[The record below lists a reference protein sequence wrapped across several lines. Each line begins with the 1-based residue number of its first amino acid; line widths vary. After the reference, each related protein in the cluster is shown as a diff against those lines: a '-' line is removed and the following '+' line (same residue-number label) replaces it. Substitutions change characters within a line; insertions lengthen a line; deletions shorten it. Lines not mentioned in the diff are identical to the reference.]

1 MSAATQTIESDGKV
15 AIITGCASGV
25 GLATTIRFLSSKY
38 YVLAVDINE
47 LDYAKLG
54 DVSTERLHFYRGN
67 LLADGETD
75 KVIKL
80 CTEKFGPK
88 LDVLAN
94 VAGIADGL
102 ASADKFYDDEWDRV
116 IGVNLTVP
124 TRLIRGAIP
133 LMRANGGGSIVNVGS
148 KSSTSGAVAGVAY
161 TASKHGMLGVTRSTA
176 FHFRN
181 EGIRCNSV
189 SPGSMLK
196 NSLLNGSP
204 RVLKTSAFDRS
215 VPVFGLGD
223 MEGIKGD
230 DVANA
235 IFFLSSDGAKSISG
249 VDMPL
254 DKAWSTL

>member
-1 MSAATQTIESDGKV
+1 MSAATQTIESNGKV
-15 AIITGCASGV
+15 AIVTGCASGV
-25 GLATTIRFLSSKY
+25 GFATTIRFLSSKY

-102 ASADKFYDDEWDRV
+102 ASADNFYDDEWDRV
-116 IGVNLTVP
+116 IGVNLTIP

-133 LMRANGGGSIVNVGS
+133 LMRANGGGSIVNVCS
-148 KSSTSGAVAGVAY
+148 KSSTSGASGGVAY
-161 TASKHGMLGVTRSTA
+161 TASKHGLLGVTRSTA

-181 EGIRCNSV
+181 EGIRCNAV
-189 SPGSMLK
+189 SPGRVSDTNIDLLSM
-196 NSLLNGSP
+196 
-204 RVLKTSAFDRS
+204 KTFDKSAFDRAL
-215 VPVFGLGD
+215 PVFGLCD

-235 IFFLSSDGAKSISG
+235 ILFLSSDGAKSISG